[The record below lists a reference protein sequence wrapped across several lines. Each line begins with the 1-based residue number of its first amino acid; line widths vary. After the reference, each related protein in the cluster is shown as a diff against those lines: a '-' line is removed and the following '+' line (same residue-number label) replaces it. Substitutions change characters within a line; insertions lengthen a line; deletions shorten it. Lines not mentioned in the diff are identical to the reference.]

1 MRRLLTISALLAA
14 LAVAAPAL
22 AHATAGTGPVFG
34 VADDEGK
41 YADDGGSNFFLLLAD
56 LGMASNRIT
65 VTWDPTDG
73 NRGLTIRER
82 GFLDRTVPVAALRGI
97 EVVLDVYP
105 LRAKAFAVDTNTRID
120 LFAQYL
126 SLLARTYPTVTTFIV
141 GNEPNQ
147 PRFHQPQFVRAR
159 TGYRAAAGA
168 LYEQVLAAGY
178 DALKAVN
185 PRITVVGLGLSPR
198 GNDDP
203 KAKNNI
209 SRSPVRFLN
218 DLAAA
223 YRASGRDRPLM
234 DALGFHP
241 YPNSNDDPVSRG
253 YSWPNAGIPDLDRIK
268 QAIWDGFHG
277 TTQPVFAEPP
287 RFGLPEEA
295 GPSLGLV
302 LDEYGRQ
309 ATVISSVAS
318 EYSGR
323 ENVRPVSEA
332 RQAAIYS
339 WVVRRIEC
347 DPVVTGFYFFHL
359 LDERDLD
366 RFQSGLLRADWTKRP
381 SYAAVKQTLAD
392 TNGRCGGGIRIWR
405 HTTSVIGAD
414 VTFQD
419 DGLNVRAVEDVTA
432 STGLVRASLSGQQI
446 LDALSGRRAS
456 RASGPRLVR
465 AYHDRQLGLS
475 LEGLAP
481 GTYVQAVVLRALM
494 NPQRTF
500 LAVGDPIAVGLTG

>member
-1 MRRLLTISALLAA
+1 MRRLFTICLLLTA
-14 LAVAAPAL
+14 LAGAAPATGL
-22 AHATAGTGPVFG
+22 AGGSGPVFG

-41 YADDGGSNFFLLLAD
+41 YADDGGSNVYLLLAD
-56 LGMASNRIT
+56 LGLASNRIT

-73 NRGLTIRER
+73 NHGLTIRER
-82 GFLDRTVPVAALRGI
+82 GFLDRTVPIAALRGI
-97 EVVLDVYP
+97 DVVLDVYP
-105 LRAKAFAVDTNTRID
+105 LRAKVFAVDTNTRID

-126 SLLARTYPTVTTFIV
+126 NLLARTYPTVTTFIV

-159 TGYRAAAGA
+159 SGYHATAGA
-168 LYEQVLAAGY
+168 LYEHVLAAGY

-185 PRITVVGLGLSPR
+185 RKITVVGLGLSPR

-203 KAKNNI
+203 KAKSNI

-218 DLAAA
+218 ELALE

-253 YSWPNAGIPDLDRIK
+253 YSWPNAGIPNLDRIK
-268 QAIWDGFHG
+268 QAVWDGFHG

-309 ATVISSVAS
+309 ATIISSVAS
-318 EYSGR
+318 EYTGK
-323 ENVRPVSEA
+323 ENVRTVSEA

-339 WVVRRIEC
+339 WIVRHVEC
-347 DPVVTGFYFFHL
+347 DPAVTGFYFFHL

-381 SYAAVKQTLAD
+381 AYSAVKQALAD
-392 TNGRCGGGIRIWR
+392 TRGQCAGGIRIWR

-419 DGLNVRAVEDVTA
+419 DGLTVRANEDVTV
-432 STGLVRASLSGQQI
+432 STGLVRASLTGQQI
-446 LDALSGRRAS
+446 LDALSGPRAS

-465 AYHDRQLGLS
+465 AYHDQTLALS
-475 LEGLAP
+475 LEALAP
-481 GTYVQAVVLRALM
+481 GTYVQAAVLHAVM

-500 LAVGDPIAVGLTG
+500 LAVGDPIAVGLPG